1 MPRTLSST
9 LSRSEESIL
18 RRVALGIA
26 TPEFLP
32 APELGRLKHLAL
44 VEEQAGMICL
54 TGLGRQHV
62 DPLHHLS
69 D

>member
-1 MPRTLSST
+1 
-9 LSRSEESIL
+9 L